1 MQVLKISRVFGSR
14 KEKYFALIYLDKSA
28 EETEFPL
35 YPSELKKYGIT
46 EGLECDDSL
55 YYKIEKEVL
64 KKRILARCGYLLAK
78 CAYTEKELKDKL
90 LKDHYP
96 AKLADMAVLKMK
108 DLSYIDDE
116 DFALRYIELN
126 KAKKSMKLIR
136 KELEQKGVDKSITD
150 EICTDDSDE
159 ETLSALANK
168 KCRGVDLS
176 DVKQKNRVYRFLLSR
191 GFSFEAVSA
200 ILEKIIGQSER
211 EA

>member
-28 EETEFPL
+28 EETQFPL

-78 CAYTEKELKDKL
+78 CPYTEKELKEKL
-90 LKDHYP
+90 TKDHYP
-96 AKLADMAVLKMK
+96 QKLVDMAVSKMK
-108 DLSYIDDE
+108 DFSYINDE
-116 DFALRYIELN
+116 DLALRYMELN
-126 KAKKSMKLIR
+126 RTKKSTRLIM
-136 KELEQKGVDKSITD
+136 KELEQKGVDKGILD
-150 EICTDDSDE
+150 EMPVDE
-159 ETLSALANK
+159 SNEDVLEALAEK
-168 KCRGVDLS
+168 KCKGADLS
-176 DVKQKNRVYRFLLSR
+176 DIKQKNRVYRFLLSR
-191 GFSFEAVSA
+191 GFSFEEVSA
-200 ILEKIIGQSER
+200 ILEKIINRSER

>member
-1 MQVLKISRVFGSR
+1 
-14 KEKYFALIYLDKSA
+14 
-28 EETEFPL
+28 
-35 YPSELKKYGIT
+35 
-46 EGLECDDSL
+46 
-55 YYKIEKEVL
+55 
-64 KKRILARCGYLLAK
+64 
-78 CAYTEKELKDKL
+78 
-90 LKDHYP
+90 
-96 AKLADMAVLKMK
+96 MAVLKMK
-108 DLSYIDDE
+108 DLSYINDE
-116 DFALRYIELN
+116 DFASRYIELN

-150 EICTDDSDE
+150 EICADDSDE
-159 ETLSALANK
+159 ETLSALAKK